1 MQRDIRASAREI
13 AAIAAVADKQ
23 NIPHHYPDKNQQYIK
38 I

>member
-1 MQRDIRASAREI
+1 MQRDMRASAREI

-23 NIPHHYPDKNQQYIK
+23 KNPHHYPDKNQQYIK